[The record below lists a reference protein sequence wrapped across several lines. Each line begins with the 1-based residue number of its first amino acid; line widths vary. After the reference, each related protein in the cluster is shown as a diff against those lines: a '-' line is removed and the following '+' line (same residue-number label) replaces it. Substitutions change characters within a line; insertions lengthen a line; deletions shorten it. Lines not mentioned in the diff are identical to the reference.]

1 MSLYLETLRKT
12 QTRFVDVKF
21 QVLVTNL
28 CCFFMVITNIFRS
41 LEVWNDKMFKEI
53 VLLVL
58 AIPYHKGKDKGGV
71 IYFLVNLMCYGKV

>member
-1 MSLYLETLRKT
+1 ML
-12 QTRFVDVKF
+12 
-21 QVLVTNL
+21 
-28 CCFFMVITNIFRS
+28 FFMVITNIFRS

-58 AIPYHKGKDKGGV
+58 AIPYRKGKDKGGV